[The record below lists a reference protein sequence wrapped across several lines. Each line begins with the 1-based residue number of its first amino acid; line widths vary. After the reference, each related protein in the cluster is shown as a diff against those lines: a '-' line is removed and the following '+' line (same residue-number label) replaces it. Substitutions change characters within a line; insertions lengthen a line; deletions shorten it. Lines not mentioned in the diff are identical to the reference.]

1 MRKRV
6 YESSSFSSSEVA
18 VRVGCSHGNNAS
30 KTWEPTSTITVLKRN
45 NNSFNTEFSEYVQ
58 I

>member
-1 MRKRV
+1 MKVPASHRG
-6 YESSSFSSSEVA
+6 EVA

-30 KTWEPTSTITVLKRN
+30 KTREPTSAITVLKRN
-45 NNSFNTEFSEYVQ
+45 NNSFNTEFSEYAQ

>member
-30 KTWEPTSTITVLKRN
+30 NMGADIGYNCVETK
-45 NNSFNTEFSEYVQ
+45 
-58 I
+58 